1 MSRSF
6 LAAIRSAVTSA
17 PETISSIE
25 ENAGALAPNAS
36 ALSGQTMENVMSD
49 DPNKPGAQNASG
61 ITQATHDAAVVAA
74 RTDGQAAGVK
84 ATTDKFSA
92 IVSAEGIK
100 GNASRMA
107 AAIDLAIKSPGMSA
121 DDVTG
126 FVTAN
131 VAAEAPKAAAPAA
144 PAASLANR
152 TSTDPLAVIGQSAPA
167 QAEAGWG
174 KAVAQ
179 ANTRFGK
186 DAA

>member
-6 LAAIRSAVTSA
+6 LAAIRNAVVSA
-17 PETISSIE
+17 PEAISAE
-25 ENAGALAPNAS
+25 ADEAGAIAPNANAHSGHTQES
-36 ALSGQTMENVMSD
+36 AMSD
-49 DPNKPGAQNASG
+49 DPNKPGAQASG
-61 ITQATHDAAVVAA
+61 IPQATHDAAVATA
-74 RTDGQAAGVK
+74 RQEGEAAGSK
-84 ATTDKFSA
+84 AVNDKFSA

-100 GNASRMA
+100 GNASRMG

-121 DDVTG
+121 EDVTA

-144 PAASLANR
+144 SSASLANR
-152 TSTDPLAVIGQSAPA
+152 IAADPLAVVGQADPA
-167 QAEAGWG
+167 KAEAGWG